1 VITGWISNREI
12 LVTFVS
18 GGSVMVM
25 NTAVCLLLCGA
36 GFLALAGEWAFV
48 AGLGGALAMAFCAV
62 VLAQFLIGRSLHVDE
77 ILWKHQFSTL
87 LASPG
92 HMAPNTALALLLVG
106 WWLVLR
112 AAGWQRGG
120 MLPALGG
127 VVITLALFP
136 FLSFVSAPHLARLGA
151 GFPGMC
157 VPTVAGLVL
166 LAGPM
171 LRRTG
176 SAEGEMKSVPLLAA
190 ALGVICSVG
199 IVSMQSNGKIADA
212 NRLVTHTYEV
222 RDHIDYLVS
231 EVARLESA
239 DRAYALTG
247 DAHFLV
253 RTDFHQTEIIRQ
265 IAELQVLVADNPPQ
279 LERVQKLE
287 ASTLQKFDLGDEV
300 VHARQSGG
308 VAAAAQVVVAQP
320 ASVATALVNEAD
332 AMKTEE
338 TRLLAERLETRTEV
352 ERTARTVAILG
363 GLLALGFLAAAFA
376 TTRRAAAARR
386 AAEQT
391 LISVNNLLEK
401 RVAELAVSEE
411 RFRHAFDFGG
421 IGMALVGLDGTWMQ
435 VNRAVCELIG
445 YSEAELL
452 KLTFQD
458 ITHPE
463 DLATDLTHVAELM
476 SGQRRYYQ
484 MEKRYFHRAGHL
496 VWIHLTAS
504 LVRDRAGAPLH
515 FISHLEDITERK
527 RLGEDLARARDQ
539 ALAASRLKSEFL
551 ATMSHE
557 IRTPMNGI
565 IGMTAL
571 LMDTTLSADQL
582 EMGRVVQTSA
592 ESLLNII
599 NDVLDFSKIESG
611 KFLLDP
617 VDFELREVVEEA
629 LLLLAPLAHEKHLEL
644 TCDFD
649 RQLAGQFRGD
659 AGRIRQVMVNL
670 VGNAIKF
677 TSAGEVAVS
686 VRRLRETAGRSA
698 FRVEVRDTGIGIPAD
713 VQGKLFQA
721 FMQVDGSTTRRFG
734 GTGLGLAICRQL
746 VELMS
751 GQIGF
756 HSEAGHGSTFWFELE
771 LAALPTRAPVA
782 PLAALPAGWRALLV
796 DDSATNR
803 RILLDQ
809 LAPLGLP
816 AEAVADG
823 PAALERMRSQ
833 AAKGEPFRFVLIDW
847 DLPGMTSPQLAA
859 AIQADAAIPPA
870 ALILLSSAGP
880 AADAAGTTALGFA
893 ALLIKPVR
901 EMALRRCLAR
911 LAGQPAAPRTVAA
924 AAAASGV
931 HLLLAEDNP
940 TNQLLAR
947 RLLVK
952 LGHTVEVV
960 ADGELAL
967 ERLVRERFDAVLL
980 DCQMP
985 GLDGYEVT
993 RRIRAGQV
1001 PGLNPHVPIIAL
1013 TASAMPEDRRKCIE
1027 AGMDDYVPKPLRP
1040 AEVSAA
1046 LRRAGVT

>member
-1 VITGWISNREI
+1 
-12 LVTFVS
+12 
-18 GGSVMVM
+18 M
-25 NTAVCLLLCGA
+25 
-36 GFLALAGEWAFV
+36 
-48 AGLGGALAMAFCAV
+48 
-62 VLAQFLIGRSLHVDE
+62 
-77 ILWKHQFSTL
+77 
-87 LASPG
+87 
-92 HMAPNTALALLLVG
+92 
-106 WWLVLR
+106 
-112 AAGWQRGG
+112 
-120 MLPALGG
+120 
-127 VVITLALFP
+127 
-136 FLSFVSAPHLARLGA
+136 
-151 GFPGMC
+151 
-157 VPTVAGLVL
+157 
-166 LAGPM
+166 
-171 LRRTG
+171 
-176 SAEGEMKSVPLLAA
+176 
-190 ALGVICSVG
+190 
-199 IVSMQSNGKIADA
+199 
-212 NRLVTHTYEV
+212 
-222 RDHIDYLVS
+222 
-231 EVARLESA
+231 
-239 DRAYALTG
+239 
-247 DAHFLV
+247 
-253 RTDFHQTEIIRQ
+253 
-265 IAELQVLVADNPPQ
+265 LVADNPPQ

-401 RVAELAVSEE
+401 RVA
-411 RFRHAFDFGG
+411 
-421 IGMALVGLDGTWMQ
+421 
-435 VNRAVCELIG
+435 
-445 YSEAELL
+445 

-911 LAGQPAAPRTVAA
+911 LAGQPAAPRTVA
-924 AAAASGV
+924 SGV

-967 ERLVRERFDAVLL
+967 ERLARERFDAVLL